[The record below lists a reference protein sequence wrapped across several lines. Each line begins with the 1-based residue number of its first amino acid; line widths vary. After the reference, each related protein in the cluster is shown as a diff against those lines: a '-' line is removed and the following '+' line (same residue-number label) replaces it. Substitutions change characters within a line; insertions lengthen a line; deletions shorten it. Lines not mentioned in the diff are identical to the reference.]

1 MPFPSSRIPG
11 PGGRKTAKS
20 SFLTPPSAGFGAHR
34 AQDSGIATPSPARPA
49 KVPSPV
55 FHRSPKKLQFP
66 ASQASN
72 QVHENQ
78 AQTQVQVQKQLPPM
92 VPRPQSSSLA
102 ISAASNLL
110 LSDDDAQSD
119 NIRVL
124 LRIRPSSSKKDNKK
138 CLEVAPDQRGVTLA
152 PASQQEKRF
161 GFDRVFTES
170 CQQDD
175 IFQDAGRA
183 AVENTIQGYNGSI
196 FAYGQTG
203 SGKTFT
209 MLGAAAADV
218 HELRLSP
225 LRGLTPRI
233 LDYLFQRLADLSRER
248 NAAFYSGEEQERAL
262 QYTLACSYLEIY
274 NEKIFDLLEPSGSV
288 AAQQPKSLREDRNKE
303 VYVDQL
309 REIDVGSEE
318 EALIL
323 LQLGS
328 QNRHIS
334 STDMNHES
342 SRSHAVFSVKL
353 VLEERTSAGTK
364 RTRRSCLHLVDLAG
378 SEKQRQTRVHG
389 KRLKEAAQINKS
401 LSALGNVIMALVDVS
416 NGQKRHVHYRDSKL
430 TFLLRDALGG
440 NAITSI
446 VATIAPEEKY
456 FTETLSTLKF
466 AQRAK
471 FIKNNAVQ
479 NEDADSLVPVLKE
492 QIEKLMQEIA
502 TLRSSAGT
510 MSSISNG
517 SSLDTEN
524 EHIIRL
530 KAIAEAEAK
539 ARAHEKQK
547 QNRWE
552 PALDMMQKLLRASG
566 AMAPADISEES
577 GEEPQ
582 QQERDVVEVRCDRLE
597 MLLYRMICRF
607 EEYKEVTFD
616 PDRYKIS
623 RRPHQLKPSK
633 LQAPR
638 MSMLPAPKRYSGTAP
653 RYHHVDNQEH
663 SADDDETAAALAAAE
678 KRERELHKK
687 VQEQQN
693 RIEELLR
700 RSQEAE
706 AENDLIRHEL
716 CELLEWKAFVEEERR
731 RVSDAVPMDPEEFSE
746 EDEQETPILEASTV
760 PSEEM
765 QEMLELL
772 NVYRSHFDDVTEL
785 MYSKRPMLCSPPSP
799 KSGSSVVTDS
809 NSTSYASGDEDEP
822 GDDCISV
829 DGFDASEDGDGGV
842 SDTNREIRRVGALSS
857 RLGRKLDLYQDAI
870 QRLEKELQTTQDELE
885 TSSAA
890 TKFAEFQLQQLRTLA
905 ADEEA
910 KQNEA
915 ENELRKKLGDLELTV
930 RSQRDE
936 MAQVLTEKAAEDA
949 RALEHEQ
956 EAARREVERLEH
968 SLRNSSDAD
977 DSEKDKEQLS
987 SALLAAQN
995 RIGELEREIE
1005 ASHTSSTSVEAPK
1018 SSDPEAPIQ
1027 LQTLLDR
1034 ALEDNAKLLD
1044 TVRDLQGKR
1053 QRNGANLQLLSSLL
1067 AAAAGDEKNSENR
1080 SDNSKGDDSKA
1091 DELTRLRREIATLR
1105 LQRTGAGDIV
1115 NMSAH
1120 GVDNEALAKP
1130 TETIQRLALE
1140 RATLRARLHRAQQT
1154 TIRLE
1159 KELGRV
1165 RRNSA
1170 VDSSNSALSTEFL
1183 CGI

>member
-11 PGGRKTAKS
+11 PGGRK
-20 SFLTPPSAGFGAHR
+20 SFLTPPTAGFRAHE
-34 AQDSGIATPSPARPA
+34 SGIAAPSPARSA
-49 KVPSPV
+49 MRATTSPMQLQ
-55 FHRSPKKLQFP
+55 RPPKRLQFP
-66 ASQASN
+66 SHQTSN
-72 QVHENQ
+72 QTVEEEGSTATQ
-78 AQTQVQVQKQLPPM
+78 QPQVQVQAQVSRPIQRSPVAAAVSSF
-92 VPRPQSSSLA
+92 VPSTE
-102 ISAASNLL
+102 
-110 LSDDDAQSD
+110 QSD
-119 NIRVL
+119 TIRVL
-124 LRIRPSSSKKDNKK
+124 LRIRPSPGSDSNK
-138 CLEVAPDQRGVTLA
+138 CMEVAPDQRGVTLA
-152 PASQQEKRF
+152 PSTQQEKRF

-183 AVENTIQGYNGSI
+183 AVENTIEGYNGSI

-209 MLGAAAADV
+209 MLGGSTTNV

-233 LDYLFQRLADLSRER
+233 LDYLFQRLAELARER

-274 NEKIFDLLEPSGSV
+274 NEKVFDLLEPSGSV
-288 AAQQPKSLREDRNKE
+288 AAQQPKSLREDRNKQ

-318 EALIL
+318 EALTL

-334 STDMNHES
+334 STDMNRES

-353 VLEERTSAGTK
+353 VLEERTSAGVK

-378 SEKQRQTRVHG
+378 
-389 KRLKEAAQINKS
+389 
-401 LSALGNVIMALVDVS
+401 
-416 NGQKRHVHYRDSKL
+416 
-430 TFLLRDALGG
+430 

-446 VATIAPEEKY
+446 VATISPDEKY

-479 NEDADSLVPVLKE
+479 NEDADSLVPVLKQ
-492 QIEKLMQEIA
+492 QIEKLMLEIA
-502 TLRSSAGT
+502 TLRSGAGVST
-510 MSSISNG
+510 AVSTDASTDSDP
-517 SSLDTEN
+517 SKN
-524 EHIIRL
+524 EHMLRL
-530 KAIAEAEAK
+530 KAIAEAEAE
-539 ARAHEKQK
+539 ARAQEKKK

-566 AMAPADISEES
+566 ALSPTDIAEEN

-582 QQERDVVEVRCDRLE
+582 QQERDAVEARCDRLE

-607 EEYKEVTFD
+607 EEYREVTFD
-616 PDRYKIS
+616 PERYKYS

-638 MSMLPAPKRYSGTAP
+638 MSMLPAPKRYSGAAL

-687 VQEQQN
+687 VENQQR
-693 RIEELLR
+693 RIDELLR
-700 RSQEAE
+700 RSEEAE

-731 RVSDAVPMDPEEFSE
+731 RVSDAVPLDLQQENEVEP
-746 EDEQETPILEASTV
+746 QETPMLEESTV

-765 QEMLELL
+765 QEMQDLL
-772 NVYRSHFDDVTEL
+772 NVYRSLFDDVTEL
-785 MYSKRPMLCSPPSP
+785 MYSKKPIMCSPPSP

-809 NSTSYASGDEDEP
+809 NSTSYASGDEDET
-822 GDDCISV
+822 GDDCMSL
-829 DGFDASEDGDGGV
+829 DGFDASEDGDAGV
-842 SDTNREIRRVGALSS
+842 SDTYREIRRVNSLSS

-890 TKFAEFQLQQLRTLA
+890 TKFAEFQLQQLRALA

-910 KQNEA
+910 RQNQA
-915 ENELRKKLGDLELTV
+915 ENELRQKFGDLEQTV
-930 RSQRDE
+930 RFQRDE
-936 MAQVLTEKAAEDA
+936 MAKVLDEKAAEDA

-956 EAARREVERLEH
+956 EMTRREVERLEH
-968 SLRNSSDAD
+968 SLRSSSDSGD
-977 DSEKDKEQLS
+977 NDNDKEEMT
-987 SALLAAQN
+987 SALQAAQK
-995 RIGELEREIE
+995 RIEDLEREIE
-1005 ASHTSSTSVEAPK
+1005 ASQQSPPVTLETPKASGEEAPV
-1018 SSDPEAPIQ
+1018 Q

-1034 ALEDNAKLLD
+1034 ALEDNAKLLE

-1053 QRNGANLQLLSSLL
+1053 QRSGANLQLLSSLL
-1067 AAAAGDEKNSENR
+1067 TAAAGDNKDSDDTSE
-1080 SDNSKGDDSKA
+1080 DSKA

-1105 LQRTGAGDIV
+1105 LQRSGAGDLIGD
-1115 NMSAH
+1115 S
-1120 GVDNEALAKP
+1120 DALAK
-1130 TETIQRLALE
+1130 
-1140 RATLRARLHRAQQT
+1140 
-1154 TIRLE
+1154 
-1159 KELGRV
+1159 
-1165 RRNSA
+1165 
-1170 VDSSNSALSTEFL
+1170 
-1183 CGI
+1183 

>member
-1 MPFPSSRIPG
+1 MPIPSSRIPG
-11 PGGRKTAKS
+11 LGGRKK
-20 SFLTPPSAGFGAHR
+20 SFLTPPSAGLAK
-34 AQDSGIATPSPARPA
+34 AQEPVARPARTPSPGLQ
-49 KVPSPV
+49 
-55 FHRSPKKLQFP
+55 RSTKRLQFP
-66 ASQASN
+66 ASHINN
-72 QVHENQ
+72 QVQEPEPPIQ
-78 AQTQVQVQKQLPPM
+78 AKTPPK
-92 VPRPQSSSLA
+92 VPRPQSSPVPS
-102 ISAASNLL
+102 ISSFVASSE
-110 LSDDDAQSD
+110 SDTPSD

-124 LRIRPSSSKKDNKK
+124 LRIRPSPGKVSKRV
-138 CLEVAPDQRGVTLA
+138 LEVAPDQRGVTLA
-152 PASQQEKRF
+152 PSSQQEKRF

-209 MLGAAAADV
+209 MLGASTADA

-233 LDYLFQRLADLSRER
+233 LDYLFRRLAALARER
-248 NAAFYSGEEQERAL
+248 NAAFYCGEEEDRAL

-274 NEKIFDLLEPSGSV
+274 NEKVFDLLEPTGSV

-318 EALIL
+318 EALTL

-334 STDMNHES
+334 STDMNRES

-353 VLEERTSAGTK
+353 VLEERTSAGVK

-446 VATIAPEEKY
+446 VATISPEEKY

-502 TLRSSAGT
+502 TLRSSVGT
-510 MSSISNG
+510 ISSVPQG
-517 SSLDTEN
+517 DSSDHSL
-524 EHIIRL
+524 RL
-530 KAIAEAEAK
+530 KALADAEDEAEAQ
-539 ARAHEKQK
+539 AQAQEKKK

-552 PALDMMQKLLRASG
+552 PALDMMQKLLRSSG
-566 AMAPADISEES
+566 AMAPVDIAEENE
-577 GEEPQ
+577 EEPQ

-616 PDRYKIS
+616 PDRYKLS

-638 MSMLPAPKRYSGTAP
+638 MSMLPTPKRYGAAA

-663 SADDDETAAALAAAE
+663 SADDDENAAALAAAE

-693 RIEELLR
+693 RVDELLQ

-731 RVSDAVPMDPEEFSE
+731 RVSDAVPMAVAPQQDSE

-765 QEMLELL
+765 QEMQEML
-772 NVYRSHFDDVTEL
+772 NVYRSLFDEVTEL
-785 MYSKRPMLCSPPSP
+785 MYTKRPILCSPPSP

-809 NSTSYASGDEDEP
+809 NSTSYASGDEDEA
-822 GDDCISV
+822 GDDCMSM
-829 DGFDASEDGDGGV
+829 DGFDASEDGEGGV
-842 SDTNREIRRVGALSS
+842 SDTYREIRRVNALSS
-857 RLGRKLDLYQDAI
+857 RLGRKLDLYQDTI

-910 KQNEA
+910 KQTQA
-915 ENELRKKLGDLELTV
+915 ENELREKLEQLEQTV

-936 MAQVLTEKAAEDA
+936 MAQVLDEKAAEDA

-956 EAARREVERLEH
+956 QAARREVERLEH
-968 SLRNSSDAD
+968 SLRNSSESGED
-977 DSEKDKEQLS
+977 ENDKQQLAN
-987 SALLAAQN
+987 ALQAAQK
-995 RIGELEREIE
+995 RIEDLEREIK
-1005 ASHTSSTSVEAPK
+1005 ASQSTISVSEMKAP
-1018 SSDPEAPIQ
+1018 SDETPVQ

-1034 ALEDNAKLLD
+1034 ALEDNAKLLE

-1053 QRNGANLQLLSSLL
+1053 QRSGANLQLLSSLL
-1067 AAAAGDEKNSENR
+1067 AAAAGDEKKAENASE
-1080 SDNSKGDDSKA
+1080 DSKA
-1091 DELTRLRREIATLR
+1091 DELTHLRREIATLR
-1105 LQRTGAGDIV
+1105 LQRSGSDITDL
-1115 NMSAH
+1115 NAH
-1120 GVDNEALAKP
+1120 GVDTEALAKP

-1140 RATLRARLHRAQQT
+1140 RATLRSRLHQAQET
-1154 TIRLE
+1154 TARLE
-1159 KELGRV
+1159 KEL
-1165 RRNSA
+1165 RRAQRNAA
-1170 VDSSNSALSTEFL
+1170 VDNSNVVLEVFKRV
-1183 CGI
+1183 GG

>member
-1 MPFPSSRIPG
+1 
-11 PGGRKTAKS
+11 
-20 SFLTPPSAGFGAHR
+20 
-34 AQDSGIATPSPARPA
+34 
-49 KVPSPV
+49 
-55 FHRSPKKLQFP
+55 
-66 ASQASN
+66 
-72 QVHENQ
+72 
-78 AQTQVQVQKQLPPM
+78 
-92 VPRPQSSSLA
+92 
-102 ISAASNLL
+102 
-110 LSDDDAQSD
+110 
-119 NIRVL
+119 
-124 LRIRPSSSKKDNKK
+124 
-138 CLEVAPDQRGVTLA
+138 
-152 PASQQEKRF
+152 
-161 GFDRVFTES
+161 
-170 CQQDD
+170 
-175 IFQDAGRA
+175 
-183 AVENTIQGYNGSI
+183 
-196 FAYGQTG
+196 
-203 SGKTFT
+203 
-209 MLGAAAADV
+209 MLGASTADA

-233 LDYLFQRLADLSRER
+233 LDFLFRRLAALARER
-248 NAAFYSGEEQERAL
+248 NAAFYCGEGEDRAL

-274 NEKIFDLLEPSGSV
+274 NEKVFDLLEPTGSV

-318 EALIL
+318 EALTL

-334 STDMNHES
+334 STDMNRES

-353 VLEERTSAGTK
+353 VLEERTSAGVK

-446 VATIAPEEKY
+446 VATISPEEKY

-502 TLRSSAGT
+502 TLRSSA
-510 MSSISNG
+510 
-517 SSLDTEN
+517 
-524 EHIIRL
+524 
-530 KAIAEAEAK
+530 EAQAQ
-539 ARAHEKQK
+539 AQEKK

-552 PALDMMQKLLRASG
+552 PALDMMQKLLRSSG
-566 AMAPADISEES
+566 AMAPVDIAENE
-577 GEEPQ
+577 EEPQ

-616 PDRYKIS
+616 PDRYKLS

-638 MSMLPAPKRYSGTAP
+638 MSMLPTPKRYGAAA

-663 SADDDETAAALAAAE
+663 SADDDENAAALAAAE

-693 RIEELLR
+693 RVDELLQ

-731 RVSDAVPMDPEEFSE
+731 RVSDA
-746 EDEQETPILEASTV
+746 ETPILEASTV

-765 QEMLELL
+765 QEMQEML
-772 NVYRSHFDDVTEL
+772 NVYRSLFDEVTEL
-785 MYSKRPMLCSPPSP
+785 MYTKRPILCSPPSP

-809 NSTSYASGDEDEP
+809 NSTSYASGDEDEA
-822 GDDCISV
+822 GDDCMSM
-829 DGFDASEDGDGGV
+829 DGFDASEDGEGGV
-842 SDTNREIRRVGALSS
+842 SDTYREIRRVNALSS
-857 RLGRKLDLYQDAI
+857 RLGRKLDLYQDTI

-910 KQNEA
+910 KQTQA
-915 ENELRKKLGDLELTV
+915 ENELREKLEQLEQTV

-936 MAQVLTEKAAEDA
+936 MAQVLDEKAAEDA

-956 EAARREVERLEH
+956 QAARREVERLEH
-968 SLRNSSDAD
+968 SLRNSSESGED
-977 DSEKDKEQLS
+977 ENDKQQLAN
-987 SALLAAQN
+987 ALQAAQK
-995 RIGELEREIE
+995 RIEDLEREIK
-1005 ASHTSSTSVEAPK
+1005 ASQSTISVSEMKAP
-1018 SSDPEAPIQ
+1018 SDETPVQ

-1034 ALEDNAKLLD
+1034 ALEDNAKLLE

-1053 QRNGANLQLLSSLL
+1053 QRSGANLQLLSSLL
-1067 AAAAGDEKNSENR
+1067 AAAAGDEKKAENASE
-1080 SDNSKGDDSKA
+1080 DSKA
-1091 DELTRLRREIATLR
+1091 DELTHLRREIATLR
-1105 LQRTGAGDIV
+1105 LQRSGSDITDL
-1115 NMSAH
+1115 NAH
-1120 GVDNEALAKP
+1120 GVDTEALAKVSKW
-1130 TETIQRLALE
+1130 L
-1140 RATLRARLHRAQQT
+1140 
-1154 TIRLE
+1154 
-1159 KELGRV
+1159 
-1165 RRNSA
+1165 
-1170 VDSSNSALSTEFL
+1170 
-1183 CGI
+1183 

>member
-11 PGGRKTAKS
+11 PGGRK
-20 SFLTPPSAGFGAHR
+20 SFLTPPTAGFRAHE
-34 AQDSGIATPSPARPA
+34 SGIAAPSPARSA
-49 KVPSPV
+49 MRATTSPMQLQ
-55 FHRSPKKLQFP
+55 RPPKRLQFP
-66 ASQASN
+66 SHQTSN
-72 QVHENQ
+72 QTVEEEGSTATQ
-78 AQTQVQVQKQLPPM
+78 QPQVQVQAQVSRPIQRSPVAAAVSSF
-92 VPRPQSSSLA
+92 VPSTE
-102 ISAASNLL
+102 
-110 LSDDDAQSD
+110 QSD
-119 NIRVL
+119 TIRVL
-124 LRIRPSSSKKDNKK
+124 LRIRPSPGSDSNK
-138 CLEVAPDQRGVTLA
+138 CMEVAPDQRGVTLA
-152 PASQQEKRF
+152 PSTQQEKRF

-183 AVENTIQGYNGSI
+183 AVENTIEGYNGSI

-209 MLGAAAADV
+209 MLGGSTTNV

-233 LDYLFQRLADLSRER
+233 LDYLFQRLAELARER

-274 NEKIFDLLEPSGSV
+274 NEKVFDLLEPSGSV
-288 AAQQPKSLREDRNKE
+288 AAQQPKSLREDRNKQ

-318 EALIL
+318 EALTL

-334 STDMNHES
+334 STDMNRES

-353 VLEERTSAGTK
+353 VLEERTSAGVK

-378 SEKQRQTRVHG
+378 
-389 KRLKEAAQINKS
+389 
-401 LSALGNVIMALVDVS
+401 
-416 NGQKRHVHYRDSKL
+416 
-430 TFLLRDALGG
+430 

-446 VATIAPEEKY
+446 VATISPDEKY

-479 NEDADSLVPVLKE
+479 NEDADSLVPVLKQ
-492 QIEKLMQEIA
+492 QIEKLMLEIA
-502 TLRSSAGT
+502 TLRSGAGVST
-510 MSSISNG
+510 AVSTDASTDSDP
-517 SSLDTEN
+517 SKN
-524 EHIIRL
+524 EHMLRL
-530 KAIAEAEAK
+530 KAIAEAEAE
-539 ARAHEKQK
+539 ARAQEKKK

-566 AMAPADISEES
+566 ALSPTDIAEEN

-582 QQERDVVEVRCDRLE
+582 QQERDAVEARCDRLE

-607 EEYKEVTFD
+607 EEYREVTFD
-616 PDRYKIS
+616 PERYKYS

-638 MSMLPAPKRYSGTAP
+638 MSMLPAPKRYSGAAL

-687 VQEQQN
+687 VENQQR
-693 RIEELLR
+693 RIDELLR
-700 RSQEAE
+700 RSEEAE

-731 RVSDAVPMDPEEFSE
+731 RVSDAVPLDLQQENEVEP
-746 EDEQETPILEASTV
+746 QETPMLEESTV

-765 QEMLELL
+765 QEMQDLL
-772 NVYRSHFDDVTEL
+772 NVYRSLFDDVTEL
-785 MYSKRPMLCSPPSP
+785 MYSKKPIMCSPPSP

-809 NSTSYASGDEDEP
+809 NSTSYASGDEDET
-822 GDDCISV
+822 GDDCMSL
-829 DGFDASEDGDGGV
+829 DGFDASEDGDAGV
-842 SDTNREIRRVGALSS
+842 SDTYREIRRVNSLSS

-890 TKFAEFQLQQLRTLA
+890 TKFAEFQLQQLRALA

-910 KQNEA
+910 RQNQA
-915 ENELRKKLGDLELTV
+915 ENELRQKFGDLEQTV
-930 RSQRDE
+930 RFQRDE
-936 MAQVLTEKAAEDA
+936 MAKVLDEKAAEDA

-956 EAARREVERLEH
+956 EMTRREVERLEH
-968 SLRNSSDAD
+968 SLRSSSDSGD
-977 DSEKDKEQLS
+977 NDNDKEEMT
-987 SALLAAQN
+987 SALQAAQK
-995 RIGELEREIE
+995 RIEDLEREIE
-1005 ASHTSSTSVEAPK
+1005 ASQQSPPVTLETPKASGEEAPV
-1018 SSDPEAPIQ
+1018 Q

-1034 ALEDNAKLLD
+1034 ALEDNAKLLE

-1053 QRNGANLQLLSSLL
+1053 QRSGANLQLLSSLL
-1067 AAAAGDEKNSENR
+1067 TAAAGDNKDSDDTSE
-1080 SDNSKGDDSKA
+1080 DSKA

-1105 LQRTGAGDIV
+1105 LQRSGAGDLIGD
-1115 NMSAH
+1115 S
-1120 GVDNEALAKP
+1120 DALAKP

-1140 RATLRARLHRAQQT
+1140 RATLRARLHRSQQT
-1154 TIRLE
+1154 AARLE
-1159 KELGRV
+1159 KELRRV
-1165 RRNSA
+1165 HRNAA
-1170 VDSSNSALSTEFL
+1170 VDSSNGALSTEFL

>member
-1 MPFPSSRIPG
+1 
-11 PGGRKTAKS
+11 
-20 SFLTPPSAGFGAHR
+20 
-34 AQDSGIATPSPARPA
+34 
-49 KVPSPV
+49 
-55 FHRSPKKLQFP
+55 
-66 ASQASN
+66 
-72 QVHENQ
+72 
-78 AQTQVQVQKQLPPM
+78 
-92 VPRPQSSSLA
+92 
-102 ISAASNLL
+102 
-110 LSDDDAQSD
+110 
-119 NIRVL
+119 
-124 LRIRPSSSKKDNKK
+124 
-138 CLEVAPDQRGVTLA
+138 
-152 PASQQEKRF
+152 
-161 GFDRVFTES
+161 
-170 CQQDD
+170 
-175 IFQDAGRA
+175 
-183 AVENTIQGYNGSI
+183 
-196 FAYGQTG
+196 
-203 SGKTFT
+203 
-209 MLGAAAADV
+209 MLGGTTTNV

-233 LDYLFQRLADLSRER
+233 LDYLFQRLAALSRER

-318 EALIL
+318 EALTL

-334 STDMNHES
+334 STDMNRES

-353 VLEERTSAGTK
+353 VLEERTSAGVK

-378 SEKQRQTRVHG
+378 SEKQRQTRVAG

-446 VATIAPEEKY
+446 VATISPDEKY

-492 QIEKLMQEIA
+492 QIEKLMLEIA
-502 TLRSSAGT
+502 TLRSG
-510 MSSISNG
+510 
-517 SSLDTEN
+517 
-524 EHIIRL
+524 
-530 KAIAEAEAK
+530 AEAEA
-539 ARAHEKQK
+539 RAQEKKKK

-566 AMAPADISEES
+566 ALSPADIAEEN

-582 QQERDVVEVRCDRLE
+582 QQERDVVEARCDRLE

-616 PDRYKIS
+616 PERYKYS

-638 MSMLPAPKRYSGTAP
+638 MSMLPAPKRYSGSAL

-678 KRERELHKK
+678 KRERELYKK
-687 VQEQQN
+687 VQDQQR
-693 RIEELLR
+693 RIDELLR
-700 RSQEAE
+700 RSEEAE

-716 CELLEWKAFVEEERR
+716 CELLEWKAFVEEQRR
-731 RVSDAVPMDPEEFSE
+731 RVSDAP
-746 EDEQETPILEASTV
+746 QETPMLEESTV

-765 QEMLELL
+765 QELQELL
-772 NVYRSHFDDVTEL
+772 NVYRSLFDDVTEL
-785 MYSKRPMLCSPPSP
+785 VYSKKPVLCSPPSP

-809 NSTSYASGDEDEP
+809 NSTSYASGDEDET
-822 GDDCISV
+822 GDDCMSL

-842 SDTNREIRRVGALSS
+842 SDTYREIRRVNSLSS

-890 TKFAEFQLQQLRTLA
+890 TKFAEFQLQQLRTMA

-910 KQNEA
+910 KQNQA
-915 ENELRKKLGDLELTV
+915 EDELRKKLEDLEQTV
-930 RSQRDE
+930 RFQRGE
-936 MAQVLTEKAAEDA
+936 MSKVLNEKAADDA

-956 EAARREVERLEH
+956 EVARREVERLEH
-968 SLRNSSDAD
+968 SLRSSSDSGD
-977 DSEKDKEQLS
+977 NDNDKEEMT
-987 SALLAAQN
+987 SALQAAQK
-995 RIGELEREIE
+995 RIEDLEREIE
-1005 ASHTSSTSVEAPK
+1005 TSQQSPPVTKELPKASGDETPV
-1018 SSDPEAPIQ
+1018 Q

-1034 ALEDNAKLLD
+1034 ALEDNAKLLE

-1053 QRNGANLQLLSSLL
+1053 QRSGANLQLLSSLL
-1067 AAAAGDEKNSENR
+1067 AAAAAGDQKDPNDAS
-1080 SDNSKGDDSKA
+1080 DDSKA
-1091 DELTRLRREIATLR
+1091 DELTRLRCEIATLR
-1105 LQRTGAGDIV
+1105 LQRSGAGDFIGD
-1115 NMSAH
+1115 S
-1120 GVDNEALAKP
+1120 DALPKVS
-1130 TETIQRLALE
+1130 
-1140 RATLRARLHRAQQT
+1140 
-1154 TIRLE
+1154 
-1159 KELGRV
+1159 KW
-1165 RRNSA
+1165 S
-1170 VDSSNSALSTEFL
+1170 
-1183 CGI
+1183 

>member
-1 MPFPSSRIPG
+1 MPLPSSRIPG
-11 PGGRKTAKS
+11 PGGRK
-20 SFLTPPSAGFGAHR
+20 SFLTPPTAGFRAHE
-34 AQDSGIATPSPARPA
+34 SGIAAPSPARSA
-49 KVPSPV
+49 MRATTSPMQLQ
-55 FHRSPKKLQFP
+55 RPPKRLQFP
-66 ASQASN
+66 SHQTSN
-72 QVHENQ
+72 QTVEEEGSTATQ
-78 AQTQVQVQKQLPPM
+78 QPQVQVQAQVSRPIQRSPVAAAVSSF
-92 VPRPQSSSLA
+92 VPSTE
-102 ISAASNLL
+102 
-110 LSDDDAQSD
+110 QSD
-119 NIRVL
+119 TIRVL
-124 LRIRPSSSKKDNKK
+124 LRIRPSPGSDSNK
-138 CLEVAPDQRGVTLA
+138 CMEVAPDQRGVTLA
-152 PASQQEKRF
+152 PSTQQEKRF

-183 AVENTIQGYNGSI
+183 AVENTIEGYNGSI

-209 MLGAAAADV
+209 MLGGSTTNV

-233 LDYLFQRLADLSRER
+233 LDYLFQRLAELARER

-274 NEKIFDLLEPSGSV
+274 NEKVFDLLEPSGSV
-288 AAQQPKSLREDRNKE
+288 AAQQPKSLREDRNKQ

-318 EALIL
+318 EALTL

-334 STDMNHES
+334 STDMNRES

-353 VLEERTSAGTK
+353 VLEERTSAGVK

-378 SEKQRQTRVHG
+378 SEKQRQTRVAG

-446 VATIAPEEKY
+446 VATISPDEKY

-479 NEDADSLVPVLKE
+479 NEDADSLVPVLKQ
-492 QIEKLMQEIA
+492 QIEKLMLEIA
-502 TLRSSAGT
+502 TLRSGAGVST
-510 MSSISNG
+510 AVSTDASTDSDP
-517 SSLDTEN
+517 SKN
-524 EHIIRL
+524 EHMLRL
-530 KAIAEAEAK
+530 KAIAEAEAE
-539 ARAHEKQK
+539 ARAQEKKK

-566 AMAPADISEES
+566 ALSPTDIAEEN

-582 QQERDVVEVRCDRLE
+582 QQERDAVEARCDRLE

-607 EEYKEVTFD
+607 EEYREVTFD
-616 PDRYKIS
+616 PERYKYS

-638 MSMLPAPKRYSGTAP
+638 MSMLPAPKRYSGAAL

-687 VQEQQN
+687 VENQQR
-693 RIEELLR
+693 RIDELLR
-700 RSQEAE
+700 RSEEAE

-731 RVSDAVPMDPEEFSE
+731 RVSDAVPLDLQQENEVEP
-746 EDEQETPILEASTV
+746 QETPMLEESTV

-765 QEMLELL
+765 QEMQDLL
-772 NVYRSHFDDVTEL
+772 NVYRSLFDDVTEL
-785 MYSKRPMLCSPPSP
+785 MYSKKPIMCSPPSP

-809 NSTSYASGDEDEP
+809 NSTSYASGDEDET
-822 GDDCISV
+822 GDDCMSL
-829 DGFDASEDGDGGV
+829 DGFDASEDGDAGV
-842 SDTNREIRRVGALSS
+842 SDTYREIRRVNSLSS

-890 TKFAEFQLQQLRTLA
+890 TKFAEFQLQQLRALA

-910 KQNEA
+910 RQNQA
-915 ENELRKKLGDLELTV
+915 ENQLRQKFGDLEQTV
-930 RSQRDE
+930 RFQRDE
-936 MAQVLTEKAAEDA
+936 MAKVLDEKAAEDA

-956 EAARREVERLEH
+956 EMTRREVERLEH
-968 SLRNSSDAD
+968 SLRSSSDSGD
-977 DSEKDKEQLS
+977 NDNDKEEMTI
-987 SALLAAQN
+987 ALQAAQK
-995 RIGELEREIE
+995 RIEDLEREIE
-1005 ASHTSSTSVEAPK
+1005 ASQQSPPVTLETPKASGEEAPV
-1018 SSDPEAPIQ
+1018 Q

-1034 ALEDNAKLLD
+1034 ALEDNAKLLE

-1053 QRNGANLQLLSSLL
+1053 QRSGANLQLLSSLL
-1067 AAAAGDEKNSENR
+1067 TAAAGDNKDSDDTSE
-1080 SDNSKGDDSKA
+1080 DSKA

-1105 LQRTGAGDIV
+1105 LQRSGAGDLIGDSDALAKVIVRSWSWSADDSSGTSSASASGRRPLAVPFAFCPSIFIAHRDHPATGTGAGDAAREVAPI
-1115 NMSAH
+1115 
-1120 GVDNEALAKP
+1120 
-1130 TETIQRLALE
+1130 
-1140 RATLRARLHRAQQT
+1140 ATD
-1154 TIRLE
+1154 
-1159 KELGRV
+1159 G
-1165 RRNSA
+1165 
-1170 VDSSNSALSTEFL
+1170 STA
-1183 CGI
+1183 